1 MGVTK
6 MASTD
11 KASSRRYDR
20 DSFHGSDQGKYGPKE
35 SKYDDPP
42 HSRLFIVC
50 GKSITEEDFRESFSK
65 HGTIEEIWVVKDRN
79 TEEPKGIN
87 NTMIESNSTTL
98 VSEYSRLFGHGA
110 KSG

>member
-1 MGVTK
+1 MRGEGEQPQSTSVTRGK
-6 MASTD
+6 MASAD
-11 KASSRRYDR
+11 KLSRRYDSR
-20 DSFHGSDQGKYGPKE
+20 DNFHGSDGGKYGKE

-79 TEEPKGIN
+79 TEEPKG
-87 NTMIESNSTTL
+87 
-98 VSEYSRLFGHGA
+98 
-110 KSG
+110 KC

>member
-1 MGVTK
+1 MTSS
-6 MASTD
+6 AD
-11 KASSRRYDR
+11 KLSRRYDHSR
-20 DSFHGSDQGKYGPKE
+20 GGDNFHGGSDGGKYGKE

-79 TEEPKGIN
+79 TEEPKGKYN
-87 NTMIESNSTTL
+87 NNSNNNKTTL
-98 VSEYSRLFGHGA
+98 CVCVCLFVRG
-110 KSG
+110 

>member
-1 MGVTK
+1 

-11 KASSRRYDR
+11 KLSRRYESR
-20 DSFHGSDQGKYGPKE
+20 DNFHGSDGGKYGKE

-79 TEEPKGIN
+79 TDEPKGKSLDLNRGLLRRYVGLVRYSN
-87 NTMIESNSTTL
+87 NVGRS
-98 VSEYSRLFGHGA
+98 
-110 KSG
+110 

>member
-1 MGVTK
+1 MTS
-6 MASTD
+6 AD
-11 KASSRRYDR
+11 KLSRRYDSR
-20 DSFHGSDQGKYGPKE
+20 DNFHGSDGGKYGKE

-79 TEEPKGIN
+79 TEEPKGKLIN
-87 NTMIESNSTTL
+87 APGVLWGKGGGVRGRDEGKEKGS
-98 VSEYSRLFGHGA
+98 V
-110 KSG
+110 